1 MGARQLM
8 LHFMQNA
15 IDESAITGIICSMP
29 KSVRKLLPI
38 AADRLEVRLTLRDG
52 PDGQNL

>member
-29 KSVRKLLPI
+29 KSIRKLLPI
-38 AADRLEVRLTLRDG
+38 AADRLEVRLTLRGG

>member
-8 LHFMQNA
+8 LHFLQNA
-15 IDESAITGIICSMP
+15 IDASAITGIICSMP
-29 KSVRKLLPI
+29 KSIRKLLPI
-38 AADRLEVRLTLRDG
+38 AADRLEVRLTLKGG